1 VSEIAHLLGRLE
13 PFVRDYGVGAVLVI
27 LTLESLG
34 VPLPGESLLVF
45 ASLLAARGEMS
56 FPALLLFAW
65 IGGVIGD
72 NIGYVIGR
80 MLGRTL
86 ISRYGQKIGL
96 GAERLGKIEAVFVRY
111 GPATVGIA
119 RFFPLLRQLNGVVA
133 GTLKMNWWTFLLF
146 NALGCAL
153 WVAGWGLAGFYFG
166 AHVSKITA
174 LVHHFGLS
182 GAILLVLALSVALA
196 YRFRR
201 SRVGR

>member
-1 VSEIAHLLGRLE
+1 VSEIAHLLGSLE
-13 PFVRDYGVGAVLVI
+13 PFVRAYGVSAVLVI
-27 LTLESLG
+27 LTLESVG

-65 IGGVIGD
+65 IGGVVGD
-72 NIGYVIGR
+72 NVGYMIGR
-80 MLGRTL
+80 MFGRIL
-86 ISRYGQKIGL
+86 ILRYGQKIGL
-96 GAERLGKIEAVFVRY
+96 GTERLGKIEAVFARY

-133 GTLKMNWWTFLLF
+133 GTLKMNWWTFLSF

-153 WVAGWGLAGFYFG
+153 WVVGWGLAGSYFG
-166 AHVSKITA
+166 THVSKITA
-174 LVHHFGLS
+174 LIHHFGFP
-182 GAILLVLALSVALA
+182 GAILLVAALSVALA

-201 SRVGR
+201 SRAGH